1 MASRL
6 ELHEKLVSVLGTRY
20 VYFQPPESVKMKYP
34 AIVYERSDI
43 PNKFANDDVY
53 LQTVKYKVTV
63 VDRDPDSEVVE
74 RMSKFKTARFE
85 KHYVADGLN
94 HDTFTI
100 YY

>member
-6 ELHEKLVSVLGTRY
+6 ELHEKLVEVLGSRY
-20 VYFQPPESVKMKYP
+20 VYFQPPESIKMKYP

-53 LQTVKYKVTV
+53 LQTVKYKVTI
-63 VDRDPDSEVVE
+63 VDRDPDSEIVS
-74 RMSKFKTARFE
+74 RMSKFKTARFDR
-85 KHYVADGLN
+85 HYIVDGLN

>member
-6 ELHEKLVSVLGTRY
+6 ELHEELVNILGSRY
-20 VYFQPPESVKMKYP
+20 VYFQPPESIKMTYP

-43 PNKFANDDVY
+43 PNRFANDNVY
-53 LQTVKYKVTV
+53 LQAIKYKVTI
-63 VDRDPDSEVVE
+63 VDRDPDSEIVT
-74 RMSKFKTARFE
+74 RMSKFKTARFD
-85 KHYVADGLN
+85 KHYVIDGLN